1 MRFTIGFKIFGI
13 AVGLLLLMSA
23 VALLNMRMTR
33 IVDAQ
38 LEVVN
43 RNYFPSF
50 ADLAQAHI
58 LKLEE
63 STSSRRLLRA
73 LQQGAAA
80 DSKEV
85 AGLRQRLADDAKASA
100 EGLAAARGSIN
111 DQIINP
117 LDFGDDVAL
126 GRLDAHIEFLQQE
139 QQHYEALFARV
150 LAAANAD
157 PAEADRLLREVD
169 QRRVDWGRRMNAAR
183 EEMHQIFQ
191 NAIRDT
197 QAYQQRIVG
206 AGVFFLAITGLLGL
220 VIAAF
225 VTRGLVR
232 PVHRLVEGTT
242 AVERGALDTVV
253 PITSRDE
260 IGRLTRSFNA
270 MVGELRVKEQ
280 IRETFGKYVDP
291 RIVASLIDQPELAEP
306 QGSRREMTVLFC
318 DMHGF
323 TSFSEGMTP
332 TGLVTVLNRYL
343 TVMSDPIRRNN
354 GIIDKYIGDA
364 VMGFWGPPFTDNT
377 EHARLAAMAA
387 LEQLEG
393 LAAFQGELPELM
405 GIRRGLPQ
413 LEVRIGIA
421 TGEVVVGN
429 IGSKHTRS
437 YTVIGDTVN
446 VASRLEGASK
456 IYGTRVLINAA
467 THHLAAAAIET
478 REIDS
483 VLVVGKSEPERLF
496 ELLGRRGEVGAKQLD
511 LRDMFA
517 DGLAAYRAGAWDRAV
532 TAFETCLGIAPDDR
546 PSAVFLDRI
555 ARFRKN
561 PPADNWSG
569 VWVLETK

>member
-1 MRFTIGFKIFGI
+1 M
-13 AVGLLLLMSA
+13 L
-23 VALLNMRMTR
+23 
-33 IVDAQ
+33 
-38 LEVVN
+38 
-43 RNYFPSF
+43 
-50 ADLAQAHI
+50 
-58 LKLEE
+58 
-63 STSSRRLLRA
+63 
-73 LQQGAAA
+73 
-80 DSKEV
+80 
-85 AGLRQRLADDAKASA
+85 
-100 EGLAAARGSIN
+100 
-111 DQIINP
+111 
-117 LDFGDDVAL
+117 
-126 GRLDAHIEFLQQE
+126 
-139 QQHYEALFARV
+139 
-150 LAAANAD
+150 
-157 PAEADRLLREVD
+157 
-169 QRRVDWGRRMNAAR
+169 
-183 EEMHQIFQ
+183 
-191 NAIRDT
+191 
-197 QAYQQRIVG
+197 
-206 AGVFFLAITGLLGL
+206 
-220 VIAAF
+220 
-225 VTRGLVR
+225 
-232 PVHRLVEGTT
+232 
-242 AVERGALDTVV
+242 
-253 PITSRDE
+253 
-260 IGRLTRSFNA
+260 
-270 MVGELRVKEQ
+270 
-280 IRETFGKYVDP
+280 
-291 RIVASLIDQPELAEP
+291 
-306 QGSRREMTVLFC
+306 
-318 DMHGF
+318 GF